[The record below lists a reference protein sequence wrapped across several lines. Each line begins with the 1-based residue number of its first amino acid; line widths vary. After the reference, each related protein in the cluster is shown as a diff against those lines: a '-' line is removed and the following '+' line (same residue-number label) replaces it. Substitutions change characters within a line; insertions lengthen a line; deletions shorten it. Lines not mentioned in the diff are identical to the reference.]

1 MTGTGCLR
9 RLERR
14 ERLLL
19 KKHNQ
24 VFVSLLFISDLLFVA
39 LAWMIAYLVRFE
51 TGLLEVTKDVP
62 SWSQHLPLLVLILL
76 VYGAVFHL
84 VGLYRPKR
92 LSSVPKEV
100 VEIVKAL
107 TISLLIF
114 VFLTYFFREYR
125 YSRLTIVSFWVL
137 SILLVSLS
145 RGFARHVLRSLRR
158 KGYNQRYAIIVGE
171 GALGQTFLRS
181 LRSHGELGLKVIGF
195 VNDTR
200 ERVGKL
206 VSGVKVVGTYED
218 LPELIR
224 YTKIDQIYIA
234 LPFHEHEKIRHVLA
248 TLKNEIV
255 DIKVVS
261 DLYDF
266 IRLRGGI
273 DELDGLPIINIQDSP
288 LHGWGKVSKRVLD
301 MALSVGALVLFGP
314 VMGLIALLIKL
325 TSSGPIFYKQKR
337 MGFDGTIFEML
348 KFRSMVDGAEKQ
360 TGSVWAQ
367 PNDSRRTPIGKIL
380 RKTSL
385 DELPQLFN
393 VLRGEMSLIGPR
405 PERPELID
413 QFKHR
418 IPKYMLRHKVKAGIT
433 GWAQVN
439 GWRGNTSLE
448 KRIEYDL
455 YYIQHW
461 SIGFD
466 VKILFLTLWKG
477 FFNKYAY

>member
-1 MTGTGCLR
+1 MTGTGCSC
-9 RLERR
+9 RLEQR

-24 VFVSLLFISDLLFVA
+24 IFVSLLFISDLLFVA

-62 SWSQHLPLLVLILL
+62 SWGQHLPLLVLILL

-137 SILLVSLS
+137 SIVLVSLS
-145 RGFARHVLRSLRR
+145 RGFARYFLRSLRR

-171 GALGQTFLRS
+171 GALGQTFLQS
-181 LRSHGELGLKVIGF
+181 LRSHGELGLKVVGF
-195 VNDTR
+195 VNDAR

-218 LPELIR
+218 LPELLR
-224 YTKIDQIYIA
+224 STKTDQIYIA

-266 IRLRGGI
+266 IRLRGGV

-301 MALSVGALVLFGP
+301 MALSVGALTLFAP

-325 TSSGPIFYKQKR
+325 TSPGPIFYKQKR

-380 RKTSL
+380 RKASL
-385 DELPQLFN
+385 DELPQLIN

>member
-1 MTGTGCLR
+1 
-9 RLERR
+9 
-14 ERLLL
+14 
-19 KKHNQ
+19 
-24 VFVSLLFISDLLFVA
+24 
-39 LAWMIAYLVRFE
+39 
-51 TGLLEVTKDVP
+51 
-62 SWSQHLPLLVLILL
+62 
-76 VYGAVFHL
+76 
-84 VGLYRPKR
+84 
-92 LSSVPKEV
+92 
-100 VEIVKAL
+100 
-107 TISLLIF
+107 
-114 VFLTYFFREYR
+114 
-125 YSRLTIVSFWVL
+125 
-137 SILLVSLS
+137 
-145 RGFARHVLRSLRR
+145 
-158 KGYNQRYAIIVGE
+158 
-171 GALGQTFLRS
+171 
-181 LRSHGELGLKVIGF
+181 
-195 VNDTR
+195 
-200 ERVGKL
+200 
-206 VSGVKVVGTYED
+206 
-218 LPELIR
+218 LIR

-266 IRLRGGI
+266 IRLRGGV